1 MRITRNELVRMK
13 GAVLIELAITLP
25 LFIGLFLLT
34 VELSHGIA
42 EYKVLLNQVRTATR
56 YLETQASGDIY
67 GQQYAAT
74 CLVVTATPDCSASPV
89 LPGLTS
95 TKVSI
100 KDASNSLAT
109 HALQP
114 TTSGT
119 SGAAGSSV
127 NLVTVAVSG
136 YQHSLA
142 FGTVDITFSP
152 ISATSRQVN

>member
-1 MRITRNELVRMK
+1 MRNTRYDCALMK

-25 LFIGLFLLT
+25 LFVGLFLLT
-34 VELSHGIA
+34 VEVSHGIA

-56 YLETQASGDIY
+56 YLETQASGDLY
-67 GQQYAAT
+67 GQRYVAT
-74 CLVVTATPDCSASPV
+74 CLVVTATPDCSALPV

-100 KDASNSLAT
+100 KDASDSLAT
-109 HALQP
+109 HSLQP
-114 TTSGT
+114 TSSGT

-127 NLVTVAVSG
+127 NLVTVAVTG

-142 FGTVDITFSP
+142 FGTLDITFSP